1 MMRTIVCVCVALLA
15 TAIAVQADE
24 TTRHVQEEL
33 RKRNLYF
40 GDIDGQSS
48 PELIGAL
55 KRYQKRKGFEVTG
68 DVDGN
73 TAASLH
79 VQSTIAFT
87 PTQPEDLTDLPIVPE
102 PPAEAPAA
110 SQDIT
115 PERVNKFV
123 ETYLRV
129 GETEDIGLQVWFYKF
144 PVDYFDDGQLD
155 QARVF
160 ADTQRYVKRWPV
172 RKYTLQTPI
181 SFFASDKD
189 GETILEFSYAY
200 TVRNNKRVKSGRMK
214 AFWSVRADGHQLK
227 IVAIREER
235 LPNK

>member
-1 MMRTIVCVCVALLA
+1 MMRAIVCLCFVLIA
-15 TAIAVQADE
+15 TAAPLRADE

-40 GDIDGQSS
+40 GDLDGQST

-68 DVDGN
+68 TVDAD
-73 TAASLH
+73 TAASLR
-79 VQSTIAFT
+79 VQSTVAYT
-87 PTQPEDLTDLPIVPE
+87 PTKPEGWTDLPVVPE

-110 SQDIT
+110 SQDLT
-115 PERVNKFV
+115 PGRVNQFV

-129 GETEDIGLQVWFYKF
+129 GETADIGLQVWFYTF
-144 PVDYFDDGQLD
+144 PVKYFDHGPFEQDE
-155 QARVF
+155 VF
-160 ADTQRYVKRWPV
+160 KDTQDYVKRWPD
-172 RKYTLQTPI
+172 RKYTLQAPL

-200 TVRNNKRVKSGRMK
+200 TVRNNKRVKSGRKK